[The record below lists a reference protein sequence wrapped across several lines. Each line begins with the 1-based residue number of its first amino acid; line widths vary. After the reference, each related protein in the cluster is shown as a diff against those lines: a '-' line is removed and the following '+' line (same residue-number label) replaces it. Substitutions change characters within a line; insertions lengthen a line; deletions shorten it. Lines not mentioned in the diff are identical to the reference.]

1 MKKENPS
8 KQTLKKA
15 AIIIE
20 WFKANQPDV
29 KSELNFANTFELL
42 VAVMLSAQCT
52 DKRVNMV
59 TPALFQRFPD
69 AKALSSAT
77 FEEVLNLIA
86 SISYPNSKAKH
97 LIAMAQMVEERFNGE
112 IPTSPDDLELLPG
125 VGRKTA
131 NVVSAVAYGLP
142 RMAVDTHIFRV
153 CNRLGLTH
161 ANNPLQSEK
170 QMMELLKKEDV
181 ATAHHWFLLHGRYV
195 CVARKP
201 KCDQCPF
208 TEVCD
213 FYQTQNQ

>member
-29 KSELNFANTFELL
+29 KSELNFGNTFELL
-42 VAVMLSAQCT
+42 VAIMLSAQCT

-97 LIAMAQMVEERFNGE
+97 LIAMAQMVENDFNGE
-112 IPTSPDDLELLPG
+112 VPTSPDDLELLPG

-170 QMMELLKKEDV
+170 QMMELLKEEDV